1 MDNYITNFLG
11 FVKYGVSL
19 TDILRQEVQRVLN
32 ELLKTE
38 LTEFLK
44 YAKYDPKGYNS
55 GNSRNGYYERT
66 VKSVFGELVL
76 TIPRDRNGEFST
88 KLFSPYQKICYDLG
102 NEIIQMFKQGST
114 TGEISKF
121 IEKTYGF
128 FYSPQSVSNL
138 TQVLQEEVEKFHKR
152 QLEKRYIAVY
162 CDATYIPLKRNT
174 VQKEALHVLLGIT
187 PDGRKEVLDYAVAA
201 NENNST
207 YKQLLKNIKERG
219 AEEVLLF
226 VTDGFGHLGMTCNEV
241 FPKAKHQC
249 CWVHVSRN
257 IRAYVRKSDW
267 NVMAEEV
274 KGIYTVDNKEQA
286 TDRMGEYL
294 RKWYSKYPKLWEKMY
309 DPEELFA
316 FMILPERIRK
326 SFYTTNALEGLNN
339 LLKRQAKKKEMFPN
353 ENSMERF
360 VCAVYENY
368 NEGQYF
374 KSAIA
379 FEETSIEVSQI
390 FDEVYGVKLNLEEN
404 VYT

>member
-1 MDNYITNFLG
+1 MNNYTTNFLNIINN
-11 FVKYGVSL
+11 GVSI
-19 TDILRQEVQRVLN
+19 TEILRQEVQRVLN
-32 ELLKTE
+32 LLLETE

-66 VKSVFGELVL
+66 VKSVFGELML
-76 TIPRDRNGEFST
+76 NIPRDRNGEFSN
-88 KLFSPYQKICYDLG
+88 KLFSPYQRICYDLG

-114 TGEISKF
+114 TREISNF
-121 IEKTYGF
+121 IKKTYGF
-128 FYSPQSVSNL
+128 FYSPQSVSNI
-138 TQVLQEEVEKFHKR
+138 TQVLQEEVDKFHKR
-152 QLEKRYIAVY
+152 QLNKRYIAVY

-174 VQKEALHVLLGIT
+174 VQKEALHVLLGIA

-207 YKQLLKNIKERG
+207 YRQLLENIKERG
-219 AEEVLLF
+219 VKEVLLF

-257 IRAYVRKSDW
+257 IRAYVRKADW
-267 NVMAEEV
+267 MIMAEEV
-274 KGIYTVDNKEQA
+274 KRIYTADNKEQA
-286 TDRMGEYL
+286 TERMVTYL
-294 RKWYSKYPKLWEKMY
+294 SKWYTKYPKLWEKMY

-316 FMILPERIRK
+316 FMTLPERIRK

-339 LLKRQAKKKEMFPN
+339 LLKRQTRKKEMFPN

-360 VCAVYENY
+360 VCALYEKY
-368 NEGQYF
+368 NEEQYF
-374 KSAIA
+374 KSAVP
-379 FEETSIEVSQI
+379 FEETSIEINQL
-390 FDEVYGVKLNLEEN
+390 FDEVYGGELNFKEN
-404 VYT
+404 IYT